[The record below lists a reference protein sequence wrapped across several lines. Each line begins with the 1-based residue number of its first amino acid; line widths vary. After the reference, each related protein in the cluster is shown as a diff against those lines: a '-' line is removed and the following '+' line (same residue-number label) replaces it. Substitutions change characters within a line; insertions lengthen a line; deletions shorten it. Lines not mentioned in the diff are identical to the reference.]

1 MPYTTDNSLYDN
13 DSDRLVGG
21 FRCYILAS
29 SSADFD
35 AIHSEAE
42 ANIARLNESQSTHLL
57 KIGGGPDTHLG
68 DLAREDAFSEPNVRE
83 LVMKYLI
90 IVLVLLLIP
99 AINMSGITQSRMRK
113 RMAEIGVRKAF
124 GATRSELLTQVLY
137 ENLLQ
142 TLLGGVL
149 GLFFSYAS
157 VLLLSDWLL
166 DTGTASMG
174 IGRTFVNAEMMFNPV
189 IFLYA
194 FPACLALNRKRRH
207 PGLAEPHGCVSSRL
221 STRMFINLPRWMIA
235 ILK

>member
-1 MPYTTDNSLYDN
+1 MRDVSLLAESAYGDVWLPYTTDNSLYDN
-13 DSDRLVGG
+13 GSDRLVGG

-83 LVMKYLI
+83 LVMKYVI

-124 GATRSELLTQVLY
+124 GATRSELLTQVS
-137 ENLLQ
+137 
-142 TLLGGVL
+142 TRICCRPLLGGVL
-149 GLFFSYAS
+149 GRVFLHIASGLFAS
-157 VLLLSDWLL
+157 WPDLV
-166 DTGTASMG
+166 
-174 IGRTFVNAEMMFNPV
+174 
-189 IFLYA
+189 
-194 FPACLALNRKRRH
+194 C
-207 PGLAEPHGCVSSRL
+207 
-221 STRMFINLPRWMIA
+221 
-235 ILK
+235 